1 MKMRVP
7 LLLLLVV
14 GGGLLVWF
22 LGSVRGA
29 PQPRQPYWSRQI
41 DDLSALGRYKHAA
54 AAEYAHYASAAE
66 AEGHPAAARLFHALA
81 DSHQVHEMNC
91 ADAVRRL
98 GGRYTPP
105 SRVLVFR
112 RATAANLTA
121 ALDGETHHYDRYR
134 SGLID
139 SALSAGNR
147 YAARILIR
155 IAGCDMRHTELLDC
169 FVLRRGSEGYAVCP
183 VCGNVCSTARCDYYC
198 PLCQTPDSE
207 FIRYD

>member
-7 LLLLLVV
+7 FLLLLVV

-22 LGSVRGA
+22 LGSVRRD
-29 PQPRQPYWSRQI
+29 PKPRQPYWSRQI
-41 DDLSALGRYKHAA
+41 DDLNELGRYKHAT
-54 AAEYAHYASAAE
+54 AAEYAHYATAAE
-66 AEGHPAAARLFHALA
+66 AEGKPGAAKLFHALA

-98 GGRYTPP
+98 GGRYAPP
-105 SRVLVFR
+105 TRVLVFR

-121 ALDGETHHYDRYR
+121 ARDGETRHYDRYR

-139 SALSAGNR
+139 SALAAGNR

-155 IAGCDMRHTELLDC
+155 IAGCDMQHAELLDC
-169 FVLRRGSEGYAVCP
+169 FILRPGDEGYAVCP
-183 VCGNVCSTARCDYYC
+183 VCGNVCSTARCNYYC
-198 PLCQTPDSE
+198 PLCQTSDSE
-207 FIRYD
+207 FTYYN